1 MCDSSATATHN
12 SQSMKTSNLLL
23 SIIAGAAA
31 GAVVG
36 ILLAPEKGSVTRKKL
51 YNKGAHAV
59 EDLKD
64 AVYVLAAYANEVNNE
79 IDRLSDKVEATVG
92 QAAFDA
98 ADKVSSK
105 IADLKNR
112 KG

>member
-1 MCDSSATATHN
+1 
-12 SQSMKTSNLLL
+12 MKPSNLLL
-23 SIIAGAAA
+23 SILAGAAA
-31 GAVVG
+31 GVVVG
-36 ILLAPEKGSVTRKKL
+36 ILLAPDKGSRTRSKL
-51 YNKGAHAV
+51 YKKGAYAL

-64 AVYVLAAYANEVNNE
+64 KAYVLAAYANEVNNE